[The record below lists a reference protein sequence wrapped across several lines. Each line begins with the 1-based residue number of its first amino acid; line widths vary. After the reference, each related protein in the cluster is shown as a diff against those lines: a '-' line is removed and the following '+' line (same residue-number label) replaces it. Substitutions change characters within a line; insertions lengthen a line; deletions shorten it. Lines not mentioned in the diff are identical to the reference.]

1 MALKLVAEPT
11 TDPVT
16 LAEAKAHLNVD
27 FDDYDDLIA
36 GYIRSAQMAIVYN
49 TGHALSPST
58 WDLAYDAFPT
68 GNTPEGFVQLP
79 IGPLIEVESVNYV
92 DPDTETETLLA
103 NSEYEVDNF
112 TRLGGVAPISSGW
125 PAVMTTINA
134 VRIRFSAGYP
144 DIGGSPSVSGVPS
157 GLKHAVLVMV
167 RDMYDFR
174 SPTIAGIMTR
184 RPEIIR
190 YLTDPFQQYWI

>member
-1 MALKLVAEPT
+1 MALKLVTEPT

-16 LAEAKAHLNVD
+16 LEEAKAHLNVD

-36 GYIRSAQMAIVYN
+36 SYIRGAQMAIVYN

-79 IGPLIEVESVNYV
+79 IGPLISVDSVNYV
-92 DPDTETETLLA
+92 DPDTEMETVLS
-103 NSEYEVDNF
+103 NSEYEVDTIN
-112 TRLGGVAPISSGW
+112 RLGGVQPISSGW

-134 VRIRFSAGYP
+134 VRIRFTAGYP
-144 DIGGSPSVSGVPS
+144 DSGSPIASTVPA

>member
-1 MALKLVAEPT
+1 MALKLVTEPT
-11 TDPVT
+11 SDPVT
-16 LAEAKAHLNVD
+16 LEEAKAHLNVD

-36 GYIRSAQMAIVYN
+36 GYVRSAHMGIVYN

-58 WDLAYDAFPT
+58 WDLSYDAFPT
-68 GNTPEGFVQLP
+68 GNTPEGFVQIP

-92 DPDTETETLLA
+92 DPDTAIETVLA
-103 NSEYEVDNF
+103 TSGYEVDTMN
-112 TRLGGVAPISSGW
+112 RLGGVAPSSSGW
-125 PAVMTTINA
+125 QAVFTTINA
-134 VRIRFSAGYP
+134 VRIRFTAGYP
-144 DIGGSPSVSGVPS
+144 DLPGSPAESGVPAS
-157 GLKHAVLVMV
+157 LKHAVLIMV

-174 SPTIAGIMTR
+174 SPTVAGIMTR

>member
-1 MALKLVAEPT
+1 MALKLVTEPT

-16 LAEAKAHLNVD
+16 LEEAKAHLNVD

-36 GYIRSAQMAIVYN
+36 SYIRAAQMAIVYN
-49 TGHALSPST
+49 TGHALSPSV

-68 GNTPEGFVQLP
+68 GNTPEGFVQIP
-79 IGPLIEVESVNYV
+79 IGPLISVDTVTYV
-92 DPDTETETLLA
+92 DSETETETILST
-103 NSEYEVDNF
+103 SEYEVDTI
-112 TRLGGVAPISSGW
+112 TRLGGIQPISSGW
-125 PAVMTTINA
+125 PSVMSTINA
-134 VRIRFSAGYP
+134 VTIRFTAGYP
-144 DIGGSPSVSGVPS
+144 DVGTSPAVSGVPS

-190 YLTDPFQQYWI
+190 YLTDPFQTYWI

>member
-1 MALKLVAEPT
+1 MALKLVEEPT

-27 FDDYDDLIA
+27 FTDYDEQIA
-36 GYIRSAQMAIVYN
+36 AYIRAAQMAIVYN

-68 GNTPEGFVQLP
+68 GNTPEGFIQIP
-79 IGPLIEVESVNYV
+79 IGPLISVDSVNYV
-92 DPDTETETLLA
+92 DADTEMETVLA
-103 NSEYEVDNF
+103 TSEYEVD
-112 TRLGGVAPISSGW
+112 TISRLGGVQPISSGW
-125 PAVMTTINA
+125 PTVMSTINA
-134 VRIRFSAGYP
+134 VRVRFTAGYP
-144 DIGGSPSVSGVPS
+144 DVSGSPGVSGVPAS
-157 GLKHAVLVMV
+157 LKHAVLIMV

-184 RPEIIR
+184 RPEVIR
-190 YLTDPFQQYWI
+190 YLTDPFQTYWI